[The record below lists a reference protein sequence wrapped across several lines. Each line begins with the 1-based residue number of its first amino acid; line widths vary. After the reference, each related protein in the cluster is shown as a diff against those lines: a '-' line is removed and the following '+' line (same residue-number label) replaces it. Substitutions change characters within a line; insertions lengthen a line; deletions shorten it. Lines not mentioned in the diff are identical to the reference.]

1 MWIFMAI
8 LGVFFILYFIIPQKQ
23 TWISFVFLVVALAV
37 LAYRAEPNP
46 TDDLGRYFK
55 IIDTMRAGGWD
66 RFQQMLDNNEFDFG
80 ALPVCGYYFYFIS
93 RLPNNY
99 FLPFFTILI
108 SYGCNMLLIYKAAK
122 RFKVDKF
129 YLMIALLLMLSTYWF
144 YDIYSGVRNGLAFA
158 VSLICVYYHF
168 VERKN
173 ILLCFFGYFLAIG
186 LHSSGIVPVALAVV
200 AWLTYNIA
208 SKVIN
213 VLLIF
218 AIGGSSAILSFLAN
232 VTDNRFIQALAG
244 KTEYVSGAF
253 GFSFTP
259 EYIANVATYLVG
271 IVIIAY
277 CYTYIKKYL
286 TDTGQRRFFRF
297 IEVVMF
303 FMAGSIFSVL
313 LFLRL
318 ARWILP
324 VLIAV
329 VYMVGMQIQKNRVDS
344 GQINTYYLS
353 DTPKP
358 ERIRASN
365 KGVTSF
371 FVFAYSVVH
380 LWYDVAGSSLTWL
393 HF

>member
-8 LGVFFILYFIIPQKQ
+8 LGAFFILYFIIPQKQ

-37 LAYRAEPNP
+37 LAYHAEPNP

-218 AIGGSSAILSFLAN
+218 AIGGSSALLSFLAN
-232 VTDNRFIQALAG
+232 VTDNSFIQTLAG
-244 KTEYVSGAF
+244 KTESASEGM
-253 GFSFTP
+253 GLNFSTN
-259 EYIANVATYLVG
+259 YLVNVATYIVG
-271 IVIIAY
+271 VIIIAY
-277 CYTYIKKYL
+277 CFTYIKKYV
-286 TDTGQRRFFRF
+286 TDIGERRFFRYV
-297 IEVVMF
+297 EVVMF

-313 LFLRL
+313 LFLRI

-329 VYMVGMQIQKNRVDS
+329 VYMVGMQLQRNRIDS

-353 DTPKP
+353 NTPHAEK
-358 ERIRASN
+358 IRASS
-365 KGVTSF
+365 KGITTF
-371 FVFAYSVVH
+371 FIVAYCAVH

-393 HF
+393 NV